1 MPKIIC
7 LAQLLVKKLKLMAD
21 SLNSLH
27 QLKSKSLRERILDV
41 LRDAILSGEF
51 KPGQPLVETDL
62 AAQLGVSRAPL
73 REAIQTLNNEG
84 LVETIPYHGTS
95 VRVLS
100 KIDIEELYSLRSVL
114 EVFAIQRLIML
125 DKPENLERLEAV
137 YQDMLAAADADDLKQ
152 VSEIDRVF
160 HDELIGMS
168 EHSLLQ
174 STWNS
179 VALRVRQVMA
189 LRNMRNS
196 DIKQIAYNHLP
207 IIEAIRDCD
216 VIRATELIQS
226 HVASAGDLV
235 VGHWNEDQQRIDSQ

>member
-1 MPKIIC
+1 
-7 LAQLLVKKLKLMAD
+7 LVKKFNIMAD

-27 QLKSKSLRERILDV
+27 QLKSQSLRERILDV
-41 LRDAILSGEF
+41 LRDAILSGEL
-51 KPGQPLVETDL
+51 KPGQSLVETDL

-95 VRVLS
+95 VRILS

-114 EVFAIQRLIML
+114 EAFAIQRLIML
-125 DKPENLERLEAV
+125 DKTENLEQLQAIYEE
-137 YQDMLAAADADDLKQ
+137 MLAAADADDLKQ

-160 HDELIGMS
+160 HDALIAMS

-189 LRNMRNS
+189 LRNMRNA

-207 IIEAIRDCD
+207 SIEAIRDCD
-216 VIRATELIQS
+216 VLRATALIQE
-226 HVASAGDLV
+226 HVASAGDLI
-235 VGHWNEDQQRIDSQ
+235 VGNWNEDQQRMDSK